1 VTVNPRRRRKSRSR
15 KSSRRELDPYFAYLI
30 FVGVGLGSLQVN
42 PEVRLTLLWFT
53 LLALSLIY
61 AGQKPVAARYSLA
74 NLGRGA
80 VAGLIVSLPFLLAAR
95 GVLNASATRLFP
107 MPSQAALFQALIFVS
122 APVEEL
128 YFRGVLQRERDLL
141 SASLLYGLAGAVFF
155 LPLFLPAFG
164 DLVLVL
170 LAVVLGMGLL
180 GFVYGYVC
188 NQYGLGASI
197 ACHAV
202 VNFVLLF
209 LPPVLERVVQGLTVI
224 D

>member
-1 VTVNPRRRRKSRSR
+1 MSPRRRSKSRSR
-15 KSSRRELDPYFAYLI
+15 KSSRRDLDPYFAYLI
-30 FVGVGLGSLQVN
+30 FAGVGLGSLQVN

-61 AGQKPVAARYSLA
+61 AGRKPVAAQYSLA

-80 VAGLIVSLPFLLAAR
+80 VVGFIISLPFLLAAR

-107 MPSQAALFQALIFVS
+107 MPSQAALFQALTFVS

-128 YFRGVLQRERDLL
+128 YFRGILQRERGLL
-141 SASLLYGLAGAVFF
+141 SASVLYGLAGAVFF
-155 LPLFLPAFG
+155 LPVFRSFAFI
-164 DLVLVL
+164 L
-170 LAVVLGMGLL
+170 LAVVFSMGLL

-209 LPPVLERVVQGLTVI
+209 LPPVLEGLVQGLTVI

>member
-1 VTVNPRRRRKSRSR
+1 VSPKSRRKSRKS
-15 KSSRRELDPYFAYLI
+15 KSSRRHLDPYFAYLV

-42 PEVRLTLLWFT
+42 PEVRLTLLWST

-61 AGQKPVAARYSLA
+61 AGLKPVAARYSLA

-80 VAGLIVSLPFLLAAR
+80 IVGLIISLPFLLAVR
-95 GVLNASATRLFP
+95 GVLNASSTRLFP
-107 MPSQAALFQALIFVS
+107 MPSQAALFQALVFVS

-128 YFRGVLQRERDLL
+128 YFRGILQRERGLL
-141 SASLLYGLAGAVFF
+141 NAAVLYGLAGTVFF
-155 LPLFLPAFG
+155 LP
-164 DLVLVL
+164 VLRSFALIL
-170 LAVVLGMGLL
+170 LAVVLSMGLL

-188 NQYGLGASI
+188 NQYGLGASV

-202 VNFVLLF
+202 VNFALLF
-209 LPPVLERVVQGLTVI
+209 LPPLLERLVQGLTVI

>member
-1 VTVNPRRRRKSRSR
+1 VSPRRKS
-15 KSSRRELDPYFAYLI
+15 KSSRWDLDPYFAYLI

-42 PEVRLTLLWFT
+42 PEVRLTLLWST

-61 AGQKPVAARYSLA
+61 AGRKSMTTRYSLA

-80 VAGLIVSLPFLLAAR
+80 IVGLIISLPFLLTTR
-95 GVLNASATRLFP
+95 GVLNASSSRLFP
-107 MPSQAALFQALIFVS
+107 MPSQAALFQALTFVA

-128 YFRGVLQRERDLL
+128 YFRGVLQRERGLL
-141 SASLLYGLAGAVFF
+141 SAAVLYGLAGAVFF
-155 LPLFLPAFG
+155 LPVFRSF
-164 DLVLVL
+164 VLIL
-170 LAVVLGMGLL
+170 LAVMLSMGLL
-180 GFVYGYVC
+180 GFIYGYVC

-209 LPPVLERVVQGLTVI
+209 LPPVLERLVQGLTVI

>member
-1 VTVNPRRRRKSRSR
+1 MVSPRRKSKSRSS
-15 KSSRRELDPYFAYLI
+15 KSSRRDFDPYFAYLI

-42 PEVRLTLLWFT
+42 PEVRLTLLWST

-61 AGQKPVAARYSLA
+61 AGRKPVATQYSLA

-80 VAGLIVSLPFLLAAR
+80 IVGLIISLPFLLATR
-95 GVLNASATRLFP
+95 GVLNDISIRLFP

-128 YFRGVLQRERDLL
+128 YFRGVLQRERGLL
-141 SASLLYGLAGAVFF
+141 NGAVLYGLAGAVFF
-155 LPLFLPAFG
+155 LPVFRGLALI
-164 DLVLVL
+164 L
-170 LAVVLGMGLL
+170 LAVVLSMGLL

-202 VNFVLLF
+202 VNFFLLF
-209 LPPVLERVVQGLTVI
+209 LPPVLEQLVQGLTVM

>member
-1 VTVNPRRRRKSRSR
+1 MVSPRRKSKSRSS
-15 KSSRRELDPYFAYLI
+15 KSSRRDFDPYFAYLI

-42 PEVRLTLLWFT
+42 PEVRLTLLWST

-61 AGQKPVAARYSLA
+61 AGRKPVATQYSLA

-80 VAGLIVSLPFLLAAR
+80 IVGLIISLPFLLATR
-95 GVLNASATRLFP
+95 GVLNDISIRLFP

-128 YFRGVLQRERDLL
+128 YFRGVLQRERGLL
-141 SASLLYGLAGAVFF
+141 NGAVLYGLAGAVFF
-155 LPLFLPAFG
+155 LPVFRGLALI
-164 DLVLVL
+164 L
-170 LAVVLGMGLL
+170 LAVVLSMGLL

-209 LPPVLERVVQGLTVI
+209 LPPVLEQLVQGLTVM

>member
-1 VTVNPRRRRKSRSR
+1 MVSPRRKSKSRRS
-15 KSSRRELDPYFAYLI
+15 KSSRRDFDPYFAYLI

-42 PEVRLTLLWFT
+42 PEVRLTLLWST

-61 AGQKPVAARYSLA
+61 AARKPVATQYSLA

-80 VAGLIVSLPFLLAAR
+80 IVGLIISLPFLLAAR
-95 GVLNASATRLFP
+95 GVLNASSTRLFP
-107 MPSQAALFQALIFVS
+107 MPSQTALFQALIFVS

-128 YFRGVLQRERDLL
+128 YFRGVLQRERGLL
-141 SASLLYGLAGAVFF
+141 NGAVLYGLAGAVFF
-155 LPLFLPAFG
+155 LP
-164 DLVLVL
+164 VLRGLALIL
-170 LAVVLGMGLL
+170 LAVVLSMGLL

-209 LPPVLERVVQGLTVI
+209 LPPVLERLVQGLTVM

>member
-1 VTVNPRRRRKSRSR
+1 VSPRRRSKSHSS
-15 KSSRRELDPYFAYLI
+15 KSSRRDLDPYFAYLI

-42 PEVRLTLLWFT
+42 PEARLTLLWLI

-61 AGQKPVAARYSLA
+61 TGRKPVAARYSLA

-80 VAGLIVSLPFLLAAR
+80 IVGLIISLPFLLATR
-95 GVLNASATRLFP
+95 GTLNAGSARLFP

-128 YFRGVLQRERDLL
+128 YFRGILQRERGLL
-141 SASLLYGLAGAVFF
+141 SAAVLYGLAGTVFF
-155 LPLFLPAFG
+155 LPVLRGFALIL
-164 DLVLVL
+164 LV
-170 LAVVLGMGLL
+170 VVFSMGLL
-180 GFVYGYVC
+180 GFVYGYVY

-197 ACHAV
+197 ACHAM
-202 VNFVLLF
+202 VNLVLLF
-209 LPPVLERVVQGLTVI
+209 LPPVLERLVQGLTVI

>member
-1 VTVNPRRRRKSRSR
+1 MSPRRKSKRRKS
-15 KSSRRELDPYFAYLI
+15 KSSRRDFDPYFAYLI

-42 PEVRLTLLWFT
+42 PEVRLTLLWST

-61 AGQKPVAARYSLA
+61 ASRKPVAARYSLA

-80 VAGLIVSLPFLLAAR
+80 IVGLIISLPFLLAAR
-95 GVLNASATRLFP
+95 GVLNASSTRLFP

-128 YFRGVLQRERDLL
+128 YFRGILQRERGLL
-141 SASLLYGLAGAVFF
+141 NGAVLYGLAGAVFF
-155 LPLFLPAFG
+155 LPVFRGLALI
-164 DLVLVL
+164 L
-170 LAVVLGMGLL
+170 LAVVLSMGLL

-202 VNFVLLF
+202 VNFFLLF
-209 LPPVLERVVQGLTVI
+209 LPPVLERLVQGLTVI

>member
-1 VTVNPRRRRKSRSR
+1 MMSPRRKSKSSRS
-15 KSSRRELDPYFAYLI
+15 KSSRRDFDPYFAYLI

-42 PEVRLTLLWFT
+42 PEVRLTLLWST

-61 AGQKPVAARYSLA
+61 AGRKPVATQYSLA

-80 VAGLIVSLPFLLAAR
+80 IVGLIISVPFLLAAR
-95 GVLNASATRLFP
+95 GVLNASSTRLFP

-122 APVEEL
+122 APIEEL
-128 YFRGVLQRERDLL
+128 YFRGVLQRERGLL
-141 SASLLYGLAGAVFF
+141 NGAVLYGLAGAVFF
-155 LPLFLPAFG
+155 LPVFRGLALI
-164 DLVLVL
+164 L
-170 LAVVLGMGLL
+170 LAVVLSMGLL

-202 VNFVLLF
+202 VNFFLLF
-209 LPPVLERVVQGLTVI
+209 LPPMLERLVQGLTVM

>member
-1 VTVNPRRRRKSRSR
+1 VSPRRKSKSR
-15 KSSRRELDPYFAYLI
+15 TSRSSRRDLDPYFAYLI

-42 PEVRLTLLWFT
+42 PEIRLTLLWSI

-61 AGQKPVAARYSLA
+61 AGRKQVAARYSLA

-80 VAGLIVSLPFLLAAR
+80 IVGFIISLPFLLAAR
-95 GVLNASATRLFP
+95 GVLNVSSTRLFP

-128 YFRGVLQRERDLL
+128 YFRGILQRERGLV
-141 SASLLYGLAGAVFF
+141 SAAVLYGLAGTVFF
-155 LPLFLPAFG
+155 LPVFRGFALI
-164 DLVLVL
+164 L
-170 LAVVLGMGLL
+170 LAVVLSMGLL

-197 ACHAV
+197 ACHAM

-209 LPPVLERVVQGLTVI
+209 LPPVLERLVQGLTVI

>member
-1 VTVNPRRRRKSRSR
+1 VSPRRKSKSRSSR
-15 KSSRRELDPYFAYLI
+15 SSRRDLDPYFAYLI

-42 PEVRLTLLWFT
+42 PEVRLNLLWST

-61 AGQKPVAARYSLA
+61 ASRKPIAARYSLA

-80 VAGLIVSLPFLLAAR
+80 IVGFIISLPFLLAAR
-95 GVLNASATRLFP
+95 DVLNASSARLFP
-107 MPSQAALFQALIFVS
+107 MSSQAALFQALVFVS
-122 APVEEL
+122 APIEEL
-128 YFRGVLQRERDLL
+128 YFRGVLQHERGLL
-141 SASLLYGLAGAVFF
+141 SAAVLYGLAGAVFF
-155 LPLFLPAFG
+155 LPIFRSFALI
-164 DLVLVL
+164 L
-170 LAVVLGMGLL
+170 LAVMLSMGLL

-202 VNFVLLF
+202 VNFVLLL
-209 LPPVLERVVQGLTVI
+209 LPPVLERLVQGLTVI

>member
-1 VTVNPRRRRKSRSR
+1 MMSPRRKSKSSRS
-15 KSSRRELDPYFAYLI
+15 KSSRRDFDPYFAYLI

-42 PEVRLTLLWFT
+42 PEVRLTLLWSS

-61 AGQKPVAARYSLA
+61 AARKPVATQYSLA

-80 VAGLIVSLPFLLAAR
+80 IVGLIISLPFLLVTR
-95 GVLNASATRLFP
+95 GVLNDISIRLFP
-107 MPSQAALFQALIFVS
+107 MPSQAALFQALTFVS

-128 YFRGVLQRERDLL
+128 YFRGILQRERGLL
-141 SASLLYGLAGAVFF
+141 SASVLYGLAGAVFF
-155 LPLFLPAFG
+155 LPIFRSFALILLPVIFS
-164 DLVLVL
+164 
-170 LAVVLGMGLL
+170 MGLL

-188 NQYGLGASI
+188 KQYGLGASI

-209 LPPVLERVVQGLTVI
+209 LPPVLERLVQGLTVI

>member
-1 VTVNPRRRRKSRSR
+1 MVSPRRKSKSRRS
-15 KSSRRELDPYFAYLI
+15 KSSRRDFDPYFAYLI

-42 PEVRLTLLWFT
+42 PEVRLTLLWSS

-61 AGQKPVAARYSLA
+61 AARKPVATQYSLA

-80 VAGLIVSLPFLLAAR
+80 IVGLIISLPFLLATR
-95 GVLNASATRLFP
+95 GVLNDISIRLFP

-128 YFRGVLQRERDLL
+128 YFRGILQRERGLL
-141 SASLLYGLAGAVFF
+141 NGAVLYGLAGAVFF
-155 LPLFLPAFG
+155 LPVFRGLALI
-164 DLVLVL
+164 L
-170 LAVVLGMGLL
+170 LAVVLSMGLL

-197 ACHAV
+197 ACHAL
-202 VNFVLLF
+202 VNFFLLF
-209 LPPVLERVVQGLTVI
+209 LPPVLEQLVQGLTVI

>member
-1 VTVNPRRRRKSRSR
+1 MSPRRRSKSRSS
-15 KSSRRELDPYFAYLI
+15 KSSRRDLDPYFAYLI

-42 PEVRLTLLWFT
+42 PEVRLTILWST

-61 AGQKPVAARYSLA
+61 AERKPVAARYSLA

-80 VAGLIVSLPFLLAAR
+80 IVGFIISLPFLLAAR
-95 GVLNASATRLFP
+95 GVLNASSTRLFP
-107 MPSQAALFQALIFVS
+107 MPSQAALFQALAFVS

-128 YFRGVLQRERDLL
+128 YFRGILQRERGLF
-141 SASLLYGLAGAVFF
+141 SAAVLYGLAGAVFF
-155 LPLFLPAFG
+155 LPIFVFEGLTLI
-164 DLVLVL
+164 L
-170 LAVVLGMGLL
+170 LLLTVVLSMGLL

-197 ACHAV
+197 ACHVV

-209 LPPVLERVVQGLTVI
+209 LPPVLERLVQGLTVI

>member
-1 VTVNPRRRRKSRSR
+1 MVSPRRKSKSRRS
-15 KSSRRELDPYFAYLI
+15 KSSRRDFDPYFAYLI

-42 PEVRLTLLWFT
+42 PEVRLTLLWSS

-61 AGQKPVAARYSLA
+61 AARKPVATQYSLA

-80 VAGLIVSLPFLLAAR
+80 IVGLIISLPFLLAAR
-95 GVLNASATRLFP
+95 GVLNDISIRLFP

-128 YFRGVLQRERDLL
+128 YFRGVLQRERGLL
-141 SASLLYGLAGAVFF
+141 NGAVLYGLAGAVFF
-155 LPLFLPAFG
+155 LPVFRGLALI
-164 DLVLVL
+164 L
-170 LAVVLGMGLL
+170 LAVVLSMGLL

-197 ACHAV
+197 ACHAL
-202 VNFVLLF
+202 VNFFLLF
-209 LPPVLERVVQGLTVI
+209 LPPVLEQLVQGLTVM

>member
-1 VTVNPRRRRKSRSR
+1 MSPRRKSKSRSR
-15 KSSRRELDPYFAYLI
+15 KSSRRDLDPYFAYLV

-42 PEVRLTLLWFT
+42 PEVRLTILWFT

-61 AGQKPVAARYSLA
+61 AGRKPVAARYSLA

-80 VAGLIVSLPFLLAAR
+80 VVGFIISLPFLLAAR

-107 MPSQAALFQALIFVS
+107 MPSQAALFQALTFVS

-128 YFRGVLQRERDLL
+128 YFRGILQRERGLL
-141 SASLLYGLAGAVFF
+141 SASVLYGLAGAVFF
-155 LPLFLPAFG
+155 LPVFRSFAFI
-164 DLVLVL
+164 L
-170 LAVVLGMGLL
+170 LAVVFSMGLL

-209 LPPVLERVVQGLTVI
+209 LPPVLERLVQGLTVI

>member
-1 VTVNPRRRRKSRSR
+1 MSPRRRSRSR
-15 KSSRRELDPYFAYLI
+15 SSRSSRQHLDPYFAYLI

-42 PEVRLTLLWFT
+42 PEVRLTLLWST

-61 AGQKPVAARYSLA
+61 AGRKPVAARYSLA

-80 VAGLIVSLPFLLAAR
+80 IVGLIVSLPFLLVAR
-95 GVLNASATRLFP
+95 GVLNASSARLFP
-107 MPSQAALFQALIFVS
+107 MPSQAALFQALTFVS

-128 YFRGVLQRERDLL
+128 YFRGILQRERGLL
-141 SASLLYGLAGAVFF
+141 SAAVLYGLAGTVFF
-155 LPLFLPAFG
+155 LPVFRGFALI
-164 DLVLVL
+164 L
-170 LAVVLGMGLL
+170 LAVMLSMGLL

-209 LPPVLERVVQGLTVI
+209 LPPVLEQLVQGLAVI